1 MGSVMPP
8 DRLDFTSTSGKI
20 QLISLLESMQQRS
33 IDKDY
38 IVHCEYCLDI
48 IRQGIEMNYDEVLDF
63 IGATREPVPAEV
75 SVEVIFLME
84 MFDHISLSLSRL
96 PAADAHHAAL
106 ECYTKFC
113 GFEPSL
119 SAHLSYYIFLVK
131 TNKHRVPVFKESLP
145 LTLSHYREMMLKYER
160 YKRNIYLSQ
169 EMIMDICIL
178 REQQIKFIL

>member
-63 IGATREPVPAEV
+63 IGVTREPVPAEA

-84 MFDHISLSLSRL
+84 MFDHISLSLSIIGVVV
-96 PAADAHHAAL
+96 AHHASL
-106 ECYTKFC
+106 ECYTKCC
-113 GFEPSL
+113 GFDSSL
-119 SAHLSYYIFLVK
+119 SAHLCY
-131 TNKHRVPVFKESLP
+131 
-145 LTLSHYREMMLKYER
+145 
-160 YKRNIYLSQ
+160 
-169 EMIMDICIL
+169 
-178 REQQIKFIL
+178 

>member
-8 DRLDFTSTSGKI
+8 DSLDFISTAGKI
-20 QLISLLESMQQRS
+20 QLISLLDSMQQRS
-33 IDKDY
+33 ADKDY
-38 IVHCEYCLDI
+38 IVYCEYCLDI

-63 IGATREPVPAEV
+63 IGATGEPVPAEV

-84 MFDHISLSLSRL
+84 MFDHISLSMSRL
-96 PAADAHHAAL
+96 PAADAHNVSL

-119 SAHLSYYIFLVK
+119 SAHLAYYIFLIR
-131 TNKHRVPVFKESLP
+131 TNKHRVPVFKEALP

-169 EMIMDICIL
+169 EMIMDICIP